1 MYFFFD
7 DNISFKKSGIEHAEI
22 KRLKLFNE
30 KQVPAKIITRQL
42 ALDLHDVTAD
52 AGISDD
58 QFVNL
63 FDFFQDAIHVKPR
76 KLTIHDLKMPADA
89 VLKPEKEPTKT
100 DVYVGD
106 QLVMI
111 VGQKSETDDR
121 IDWVQYSGFNG
132 RPVRM
137 VRYDSRGFAAL
148 EQFYSYGTQL
158 VTEQILKPNGEVAIQ
173 RYTQPRGDGTVET
186 SLHEVVNYHGQDYD
200 FATFEDLTTFFL
212 DELNLSTGKANVLIC
227 DRAYE
232 LAYAVQQMQT
242 PIYTVMY
249 LHNNHVNSGTD
260 HMHSDFNY
268 NYEYM
273 LENRRRWDGIA
284 TLTPWQY
291 DDFTERFGKV
301 KPNVYMI
308 PGAVTD
314 QAILDRP
321 HVKWTD
327 RNPKS
332 VIMVARL
339 SDEKQQ
345 DILIK
350 AWPKVLKA
358 VPDATLDFWGYSN
371 GDYDQYLAKLV
382 DQLNLNNDIV
392 FHDYTKDIGAVYDK
406 AQLLIL
412 PSRAEGLP
420 LTLVEAQAHGLPIVA
435 SDIKYGPRDVVTDGK
450 DGFLV
455 ESRNVDQL
463 ADRIID
469 LLSDPKK
476 LAAFSENAY
485 QDSWH
490 YSADAIWQDWLPLIK
505 DAEKN
510 GQIPERIEVHA

>member
-1 MYFFFD
+1 MYFFYD

-22 KRLKLFNE
+22 KRLKLFN
-30 KQVPAKIITRQL
+30 KKHVPAKIITRTL
-42 ALDLHDVTAD
+42 SLNLHDVTED
-52 AGISDD
+52 AGIPDD

-63 FDFFQDAIHVKPR
+63 FDFFQGTTNFKRR
-76 KLTIHDLKMPADA
+76 KMTIKELTLPKGAK
-89 VLKPEKEPTKT
+89 LKPEKDKTKT
-100 DVYVGD
+100 DVFVGD

-111 VGQKSETDDR
+111 VGTKTLKDDQ

-132 RPVRM
+132 RPTRM
-137 VRYDSRGFAAL
+137 VRYDTRGFAAL
-148 EQFYSYGTQL
+148 EQFFSYDTTL
-158 VTEQILKPNGEVAIQ
+158 VSEQILKPNGEVALR
-173 RYTQPRGDGTVET
+173 RYTMPRRDGTTET
-186 SLHEVVNYHGQDYD
+186 SLHELVNYKGQDYD
-200 FATFEDLTTFFL
+200 FATYDDLTTFWL
-212 DELNLSTGKANVLIC
+212 DQLNLSTGEANTIIC

-232 LAYAVQQMQT
+232 LAYSIQQMET
-242 PIYTVMY
+242 PIYSVMY

-273 LENRRRWDGIA
+273 LENRRRWNGIA

-291 DDFTERFGKV
+291 QDFTERFGKTN
-301 KPNVYMI
+301 PNVYMI

-314 QAILDRP
+314 QKVLEKP
-321 HVKWTD
+321 HVKWSD

-339 SDEKQQ
+339 SNEKQQ
-345 DILIK
+345 DVLIE

-371 GDYDQYLAKLV
+371 DNFDKTLASLV
-382 DQLNLNNDIV
+382 NRLNLNDKIT
-392 FHDYTKDIGAVYDK
+392 FHDYTKNINEVYDK

-435 SDIKYGPRDVVTDGK
+435 TDIKYGPRDVVNDGK
-450 DGFLV
+450 DGYLV
-455 ESRNVDQL
+455 ENRNVDQL
-463 ADRIID
+463 ADRIIE

-476 LAAFSENAY
+476 LEEFSENAY
-485 QDSWH
+485 KDSWN
-490 YSADAIWQDWLPLIK
+490 YSSDAIWEKWQPLIK
-505 DAEKN
+505 DAKKHA
-510 GQIPERIEVHA
+510 QIPESLEV

>member
-30 KQVPAKIITRQL
+30 KHVPAKIITRQFS
-42 ALDLHDVTAD
+42 LDIHDVIAD
-52 AGISDD
+52 AGISND

-63 FDFFQDAIHVKPR
+63 FDFFQGTTDFKSR
-76 KLTIHDLKMPADA
+76 KLTIKDLKLPKGAK
-89 VLKPEKEPTKT
+89 LKPEQDKTKT
-100 DVYVGD
+100 DVYQGD

-111 VGQKSETDDR
+111 VGTKTVDD
-121 IDWVQYSGFNG
+121 DQVSWVQYSGFNG

-158 VTEQILKPNGEVAIQ
+158 VTEQILRPNGEVAIQ
-173 RYTQPRGDGTVET
+173 RFTRPRGDGTVET
-186 SLHEVVNYHGQDYD
+186 SLHELVNYNGQDYD

-212 DELNLSTGKANVLIC
+212 DQLNLSTGEANVLIC

-232 LAYAVQQMQT
+232 LAYAVQNMET
-242 PIYTVMY
+242 PIYSVMY

-291 DDFTERFGKV
+291 SDFTERFGKT

-314 QAILDRP
+314 QKILEQP
-321 HVKWTD
+321 HVKWAD
-327 RNPKS
+327 RKSKS

-345 DILIK
+345 DILIQ

-371 GDYDQYLAKLV
+371 GDYDKKLAGLV
-382 DQLNLNNDIV
+382 NELNLNDDIT
-392 FHDYTKDIGAVYDK
+392 FHDYTKDVSAVYNS

-450 DGFLV
+450 DGYLI
-455 ESRNVDQL
+455 ESHNVDQL
-463 ADRIID
+463 ADRIIE
-469 LLSDPKK
+469 LLSDPKQ
-476 LAAFSENAY
+476 LETFSENAY
-485 QDSWH
+485 KDSWN
-490 YSADAIWQDWLPLIK
+490 YSSDAIWKDWQPLIE
-505 DAEKN
+505 DAKKHAK
-510 GQIPERIEVHA
+510 IPESIEV